1 MVARACVECA
11 SVTTRRGQG
20 LYDRLVGVY
29 TIFLTPFTSNG
40 ELDLDAA
47 AENAD
52 YLIREG
58 MRGIVVAGTYGE
70 YVTMTTDERRALLRS
85 VIAAARGRVPVIA
98 CTAAGSTAEV
108 ISYTRDAEDAGADGS
123 MITPPYGMIEP
134 TEAAVIAH
142 FETVARATD
151 SALVLYNNPN
161 ISPSLAPELLA
172 RLADIDGYVGIK
184 QGATTFS
191 EHAELI
197 ALAGERLRVFS
208 GSDQTMVGSLA
219 LGAVGVSS
227 TQSNFI
233 PRIIRDTYEAMCR
246 GDLAEARRQFLR
258 WAPFRRFSRRAG
270 QPASAKA
277 AVELLG
283 RRCGNVRA
291 PLAPLTTA
299 QRAELAKLLTEMG
312 LEVKRPDRVL

>member
-1 MVARACVECA
+1 MQPRAIA
-11 SVTTRRGQG
+11 SVTIKRGQS
-20 LYDRLVGVY
+20 LYDRLVGIY
-29 TIFLTPFTSNG
+29 TIFLTPFASNG
-40 ELDLDAA
+40 ELDLGAV
-47 AENAD
+47 AENTD
-52 YLIREG
+52 YLIRQG
-58 MRGIVVAGTYGE
+58 MNGIVVAGTYGE
-70 YVTMTTDERRALLRS
+70 YVTLTSEERKTLLRS
-85 VIAAARGRVPVIA
+85 VIAAAGGKIPVIA

-108 ISYTRDAEDAGADGS
+108 IAYTLDAEDAGADGA

-134 TEAAVIAH
+134 TEAAIITH
-142 FETVARATD
+142 FEGVANATGT
-151 SALVLYNNPN
+151 ALLLYNNPN
-161 ISPSLAPELLA
+161 ISPTLAPELLA

-197 ALAGERLRVFS
+197 ALAGDRLRIFS
-208 GSDQTMVGSLA
+208 GSDQAMVGSLA

-258 WAPFRRFSRRAG
+258 WAPFRRFARRAG

-283 RRCGNVRA
+283 RRCGGVRA
-291 PLAPLTTA
+291 PLVSLTSA
-299 QRAELAKLLTEMG
+299 QRAELATILADMQ
-312 LEVKRPDRVL
+312 LEVA

>member
-1 MVARACVECA
+1 M
-11 SVTTRRGQG
+11 TRRGAA
-20 LYDRLVGVY
+20 LHERLTGVY
-29 TIFLTPFTSNG
+29 TIFLTPFAPTG
-40 ELDLDAA
+40 DVDLEAA
-47 AENAD
+47 GENAD
-52 YLIREG
+52 YLVRTG
-58 MRGIVVAGTYGE
+58 MDGLVVAGTYGE
-70 YVTMTTDERRALLRS
+70 YVTLTSDERHALLRA
-85 VIAAARGRVPVIA
+85 VIRAVSGRVPVIA

-108 ISYTRDAEDAGADGS
+108 IAYTRDAEGAGADGA

-134 TEAAVIAH
+134 TEAAVITH
-142 FETVARATD
+142 FEAVARGT
-151 SALVLYNNPN
+151 SGALLLYNNPN

-184 QGATTFS
+184 QGATTFA

-197 ALAGERLRVFS
+197 ALAGDRLRIFS
-208 GSDQTMVGSLA
+208 GSDQFMVGSIA
-219 LGAVGVSS
+219 LGSVGVSS

-233 PRIIRDTYEAMCR
+233 PQIIRETYAAIAR

-258 WAPFRRFSRRAG
+258 WAPFRRFARRAG

-291 PLAPLTTA
+291 PLVPLTEM
-299 QRAELAKLLTEMG
+299 QRSELARILVDMG
-312 LEVKRPDRVL
+312 LEVTASIHR

>member
-1 MVARACVECA
+1 M
-11 SVTTRRGQG
+11 TTRRGQR

-29 TIFLTPFTSNG
+29 TIFLTPFTSSG

-58 MRGIVVAGTYGE
+58 ISGIVVAGTYGE
-70 YVTMTTDERRALLRS
+70 YVTLTTDERRALLRS
-85 VIAAARGRVPVIA
+85 VIAAAHGRVPVIA

-108 ISYTRDAEDAGADGS
+108 IAYTRDAEDAGSDGA

-134 TEAAVIAH
+134 TEAAIIGH
-142 FETVARATD
+142 FEAVASATGV
-151 SALVLYNNPN
+151 ALLLYNNPN

-172 RLADIDGYVGIK
+172 KLADIDGYVGIK
-184 QGATTFS
+184 QGAVTFG

-208 GSDQTMVGSLA
+208 GSDQMMVGSLA

-233 PRIIRDTYEAMCR
+233 PRIIRDTYDAMCR
-246 GDLAEARRQFLR
+246 GDLAEARRLFLR
-258 WAPFRRFSRRAG
+258 WAPFRRFARRAG

-283 RRCGNVRA
+283 RRCGSVRA
-291 PLAPLTTA
+291 PLAPLTTT
-299 QRAELAKLLTEMG
+299 QRAELARVLSDMG
-312 LEVKRPDRVL
+312 LDVKRAANSNI

>member
-1 MVARACVECA
+1 MTVV
-11 SVTTRRGQG
+11 RGQD
-20 LYDRLVGVY
+20 LYHRLVGVY

-40 ELDLDAA
+40 EVDLDAA
-47 AENAD
+47 AENTD
-52 YLIREG
+52 YLVRER
-58 MRGIVVAGTYGE
+58 MNGIVVAGTYGE
-70 YVTMTTDERRALLRS
+70 YVTLTSDERRRLLRA
-85 VIAAARGRVPVIA
+85 VISAAGGRVPIIA

-108 ISYTRDAEDAGADGS
+108 ISYTRDAQDAGADGA

-134 TEAAVIAH
+134 TEAAVVAH
-142 FETVARATD
+142 FQTVARATD
-151 SALVLYNNPN
+151 CALVLYNNPN

-208 GSDQTMVGSLA
+208 GSDQVMVGSLA

-258 WAPFRRFSRRAG
+258 WAPFRRFARRNG

-291 PLAPLTTA
+291 PLAPLTTT
-299 QRAELAKLLTEMG
+299 QRAELAKILIEMG
-312 LEVKRPDRVL
+312 LEVR

>member
-1 MVARACVECA
+1 MT
-11 SVTTRRGQG
+11 SRRGQS
-20 LYDRLVGVY
+20 LYDRLAGIY
-29 TIFLTPFTSNG
+29 TIFLTPFASNG
-40 ELDLDAA
+40 ELDLGAV
-47 AENAD
+47 AENTD
-52 YLIREG
+52 YLIRQG
-58 MRGIVVAGTYGE
+58 MNGIVVAGTYGE
-70 YVTMTTDERRALLRS
+70 YVTLTSEERKTLLRS
-85 VIAAARGRVPVIA
+85 VIAAAGGKIPVIA

-108 ISYTRDAEDAGADGS
+108 IAYTLDAEDAGADGA

-134 TEAAVIAH
+134 TEAAIVSH
-142 FETVARATD
+142 FEAVAGATRT
-151 SALVLYNNPN
+151 ALLLYNNPN
-161 ISPSLAPELLA
+161 ISPSLPPELLA

-197 ALAGERLRVFS
+197 ALAGDRLRIFS
-208 GSDQTMVGSLA
+208 GSDQAMVGSLA

-233 PRIIRDTYEAMCR
+233 PRIIRDTHEAMCR

-258 WAPFRRFSRRAG
+258 WAPFRRFARRAG

-283 RRCGNVRA
+283 RRCGGVRA
-291 PLAPLTTA
+291 PLVSLTSA
-299 QRAELAKLLTEMG
+299 QRAELATILADMQ
-312 LEVKRPDRVL
+312 LEVA